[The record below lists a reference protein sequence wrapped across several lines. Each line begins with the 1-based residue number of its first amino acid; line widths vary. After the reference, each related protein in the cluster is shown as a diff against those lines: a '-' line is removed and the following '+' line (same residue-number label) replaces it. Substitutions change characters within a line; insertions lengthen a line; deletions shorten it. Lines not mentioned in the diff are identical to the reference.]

1 MVETGLSLS
10 ETQFGEQVKSNRS
23 ARAKGVYER
32 LVISRHAL
40 RNALLPA
47 ITAPGGKSQRLCPD
61 RYREPF
67 SPISRLLDGGLRHTY
82 AGREQ
87 SRGKGIGRGANSAVA
102 RPRRSWPTLGGA
114 VWSLASD
121 AKQRCPDIDARLVC
135 RRGVGASCRD
145 HEEVRPW
152 RSNELHSAPSR
163 LTERPMNT
171 T

>member
-1 MVETGLSLS
+1 MRRSRAPSNWPGPFFAARSWAGCT
-10 ETQFGEQVKSNRS
+10 TNMFGFD
-23 ARAKGVYER
+23 
-32 LVISRHAL
+32 L
-40 RNALLPA
+40 RQA
-47 ITAPGGKSQRLCPD
+47 QD

-121 AKQRCPDIDARLVC
+121 AKQRCPDIDARL
-135 RRGVGASCRD
+135 
-145 HEEVRPW
+145 
-152 RSNELHSAPSR
+152 
-163 LTERPMNT
+163 
-171 T
+171 